1 MKRELS
7 IAAVV
12 GIGGAIALGVAAVAL
27 LGWWIYEK
35 VRKNKKRKRKFVIEN
50 DSLETATVHIGDMEE
65 NYLKLLSNI
74 SESNKHLATTTKK
87 HQVLFDKQWPHLTK
101 YLFNIDEDPEEKENL
116 AQKMPGVLEK
126 LRLKA
131 RKLYSSFVPRDFN
144 GTWPC

>member
-1 MKRELS
+1 MIS
-7 IAAVV
+7 SV
-12 GIGGAIALGVAAVAL
+12 GASFSVSSVSL
-27 LGWWIYEK
+27 LKLVIWSKESVTMESWI
-35 VRKNKKRKRKFVIEN
+35 
-50 DSLETATVHIGDMEE
+50 LESSCTSPKME